1 VKKHQGKI
9 WFETEPGRGTTFF
22 LELPIREPKAGK
34 ENDAKTSVIC
44 R

>member
-9 WFETEPGRGTTFF
+9 WFETEAGQGTTFF
-22 LELPIREPKAGK
+22 VELPIHEPVASK
-34 ENDAKTSVIC
+34 ESDAQTPAIC